1 VREALE
7 NRLQR
12 VVVIDDALIP
22 DDALVPVVRALELA
36 GVTAVTSR
44 LLSVEQ
50 LAEVVRA
57 VEGFA
62 ESAVVVGEGLDDDD
76 VLRLAGANE

>member
-1 VREALE
+1 
-7 NRLQR
+7 
-12 VVVIDDALIP
+12 
-22 DDALVPVVRALELA
+22 
-36 GVTAVTSR
+36 
-44 LLSVEQ
+44 VER

>member
-7 NRLQR
+7 IRLQR

-44 LLSVEQ
+44 LLSVER

-62 ESAVVVGEGLDDDD
+62 ESAVVVGEGLGDDE